1 MAQTICGA
9 EAGATVQQVR
19 EYSPTLADK
28 VALVPNEA
36 GDQKSMF
43 KDAPLK
49 ILKTV
54 RPDLITEDSAEELDG
69 KIQVINN
76 IFELGPVPLVQ

>member
-1 MAQTICGA
+1 
-9 EAGATVQQVR
+9 
-19 EYSPTLADK
+19 
-28 VALVPNEA
+28 
-36 GDQKSMF
+36 MF
-43 KDAPLK
+43 KGAPLK